1 MKGLL
6 LRLSALDADAATAVR
21 VIAHFEAL
29 LGSGPDPVVL
39 TRSTAGLAG
48 CAAGLKLPDGR
59 SARFGPDGTALA
71 GAPGHVS
78 GRVALEPTG
87 AVWLERIGAQGPF
100 DELVLE
106 WMAITARVLA
116 GRPRQPQAL
125 RAADPA
131 LVELVLSG
139 REDASDRVR
148 ALRLLGLAPEEELRV
163 VAVAGR
169 PGADAGVEAVALL
182 GRGALRGTVRVA
194 RVGALGAA
202 LVQRTGQ
209 GEGEGSGEG
218 EGVGEGGDATAA
230 ELREAL
236 RARDRERGASG
247 RPARRIRVGVGGG
260 TDPLHARTSWVQA
273 RAALRFAVAETPQD
287 AVADHGE
294 LGPVA
299 LLADIPAERLRAQ
312 GDVKRLGRLV
322 CGERAGQGDDL
333 LAALAAFCRTGTL
346 RQAAA
351 ELHLHHSSVAARL
364 ARVEKESGWNLR
376 DPQDRFRAQLA
387 LYAVRLAGNES
398 DPEDAGG

>member
-29 LGSGPDPVVL
+29 LGAGPDPVAL

-48 CAAGLKLPDGR
+48 CAAGLELPDGR
-59 SARFGPDGTALA
+59 SARFGADGTALN
-71 GAPGHVS
+71 GAPVQVS

-87 AVWLERIGAQGPF
+87 SVWLERAGAQGAF

-106 WMAITARVLA
+106 WMAITARVLC

-131 LVELVLSG
+131 LVEVVLSG
-139 REDASDRVR
+139 REDAPDRVR
-148 ALRLLGLAPEEELRV
+148 ALRLLGLEPEAELRV
-163 VAVAGR
+163 FAVACR

-182 GRGALRGTVRVA
+182 GRGVSRGTARVA
-194 RVGALGAA
+194 RVGALGAV
-202 LVQRTGQ
+202 LVQGA
-209 GEGEGSGEG
+209 GAAG
-218 EGVGEGGDATAA
+218 AAA

-236 RARDRERGASG
+236 RARDRERGAV
-247 RPARRIRVGVGGG
+247 RPGHGIRVGVGGA
-260 TDPLHARTSWVQA
+260 TDPLDARTSWAQA
-273 RAALRFAVAETPQD
+273 RAALRFAVADTPRD

-299 LLADIPAERLRAQ
+299 LLADIPVARLRAQ
-312 GDVKRLGRLV
+312 EDVRRLGRLAR
-322 CGERAGQGDDL
+322 GERGERAAGQGDGL
-333 LAALAAFCRTGTL
+333 LAALAAFCRAGTL
-346 RQAAA
+346 RRAAA

-364 ARVEKESGWNLR
+364 ARVEKEFGWNLH

-387 LYAVRLAGNES
+387 LYAVRLT
-398 DPEDAGG
+398 EDAEEGEGAGD

>member
-48 CAAGLKLPDGR
+48 CAAGLELPDGR

-78 GRVALEPTG
+78 GRVALEPSG
-87 AVWLERIGAQGPF
+87 SVWLERAGAQGPF

-202 LVQRTGQ
+202 LVQRKGK
-209 GEGEGSGEG
+209 GSGEG
-218 EGVGEGGDATAA
+218 EGAGEGENGTAA
-230 ELREAL
+230 ELRDAL

-247 RPARRIRVGVGGG
+247 RPAHGIRVGIGGG
-260 TDPLHARTSWVQA
+260 TDPLDARASWAQA
-273 RAALRFAVAETPQD
+273 RAALRFAVAATPQD

-299 LLADIPAERLRAQ
+299 LLADIPADRLRAQ
-312 GDVKRLGRLV
+312 DDVKRLGRLA

-364 ARVEKESGWNLR
+364 ARVEKETGWSLR

-387 LYAVRLAGNES
+387 LYAVRLAGNEGG
-398 DPEDAGG
+398 PEDAGD

>member
-29 LGSGPDPVVL
+29 LGGAPDPVVL

-48 CAAGLKLPDGR
+48 CAAGLELPDGR
-59 SARFGPDGTALA
+59 SARVGPDGTALT
-71 GAPGHVS
+71 GVPVHVS
-78 GRVALEPTG
+78 GRVDLEPTG
-87 AVWLERIGAQGPF
+87 SVWLERAGAQGPF

-106 WMAITARVLA
+106 WMAITARVLT
-116 GRPRQPQAL
+116 GRPRQPQVL

-139 REDASDRVR
+139 REDAPDRVR
-148 ALRLLGLAPEEELRV
+148 ALRLLGLEPEAELRA

-182 GRGALRGTVRVA
+182 GRGALRGTARVA
-194 RVGALGAA
+194 RVGALGAV
-202 LVQRTGQ
+202 LVQRTGG
-209 GEGEGSGEG
+209 GE
-218 EGVGEGGDATAA
+218 TAA

-236 RARDRERGASG
+236 RARDRERGAQG
-247 RPARRIRVGVGGG
+247 IRVGVGAA
-260 TDPLHARTSWVQA
+260 TEPLDARTSWAQA
-273 RAALRFAVAETPQD
+273 RAALRFAVADTPQD

-299 LLADIPAERLRAQ
+299 LLADIPVGRLRAQ
-312 GDVKRLGRLV
+312 EDVRRLGRLAR
-322 CGERAGQGDDL
+322 GERGERAAGQGDGL
-333 LAALAAFCRTGTL
+333 PAALAAFCRTGTL

-364 ARVEKESGWNLR
+364 ARVEKAFGWNLR
-376 DPQDRFRAQLA
+376 DPHDRFRAQLA
-387 LYAVRLAGNES
+387 LYALRLSGNEDES
-398 DPEDAGG
+398 EDSGD

>member
-29 LGSGPDPVVL
+29 LGSGPDPVSLV
-39 TRSTAGLAG
+39 RSTAGLAG
-48 CAAGLKLPDGR
+48 CPAGLELPDGR
-59 SARFGPDGTALA
+59 TARFGPDGTALA
-71 GAPGHVS
+71 GAAGHVS
-78 GRVALEPTG
+78 GRVGLEPSG
-87 AVWLERIGAQGPF
+87 AVWLERAGAPGPF

-106 WMAITARVLA
+106 WMAMTARVLA
-116 GRPRQPQAL
+116 GRPWQPQVL

-148 ALRLLGLAPEEELRV
+148 ALRLLGLAPEAELRV

-194 RVGALGAA
+194 RVGALGAV
-202 LVQRTGQ
+202 LVQRAGG
-209 GEGEGSGEG
+209 GEAG
-218 EGVGEGGDATAA
+218 AAA

-236 RARDRERGASG
+236 RARDRERGASR
-247 RPARRIRVGVGGG
+247 RPAHGIRVGVGGAA
-260 TDPLHARTSWVQA
+260 DPLDARTSWAQA
-273 RAALRFAVAETPQD
+273 RAALRFAVADTPQD

-299 LLADIPAERLRAQ
+299 LLAEIPADRLRAQ
-312 GDVKRLGRLV
+312 EDVRRLGRLA
-322 CGERAGQGDDL
+322 CGEPGERAGQGSDL

-364 ARVEKESGWNLR
+364 ARVEKEFGWNLR

-387 LYAVRLAGNES
+387 LYALRLAANSADAAEASGAV
-398 DPEDAGG
+398 DAGA

>member
-29 LGSGPDPVVL
+29 LGGAPDPVAL

-48 CAAGLKLPDGR
+48 CPAGLELPDGR
-59 SARFGPDGTALA
+59 TARSGPDGAALT
-71 GAPGHVS
+71 GAPVHVS
-78 GRVALEPTG
+78 GRTALEPAG
-87 AVWLERIGAQGPF
+87 SVWLERAGAQGPF

-106 WMAITARVLA
+106 WMAITARVLT
-116 GRPRQPQAL
+116 GRPRQPQVL

-139 REDASDRVR
+139 REDAPDRVR
-148 ALRLLGLAPEEELRV
+148 ALRLLGLEPEADLRV
-163 VAVAGR
+163 AAVAGR
-169 PGADAGVEAVALL
+169 PGADAGMEAVALL
-182 GRGALRGTVRVA
+182 GRGALRGTARVA
-194 RVGALGAA
+194 RVGALGAV
-202 LVQRTGQ
+202 LVQRTG
-209 GEGEGSGEG
+209 GAET
-218 EGVGEGGDATAA
+218 GVAA

-236 RARDRERGASG
+236 RARDRERGA
-247 RPARRIRVGVGGG
+247 ARRSGSGVRVGVGGA
-260 TDPLHARTSWVQA
+260 TDPLDARTSWAQA
-273 RAALRFAVAETPQD
+273 RAALRFAVADTPQD

-299 LLADIPAERLRAQ
+299 LLADIPAGRLRAQ
-312 GDVKRLGRLV
+312 EDVRRLGRLAR
-322 CGERAGQGDDL
+322 GERGEGAAGQGGGL

-364 ARVEKESGWNLR
+364 ARVEKEFGWSLR

-387 LYAVRLAGNES
+387 LYALRLADDAGEA
-398 DPEDAGG
+398 EDAGD